1 MFDALEIVADF
12 LRFGVK
18 KYGGAANTTNY
29 VYVISWTP
37 VSAIAVHIIAL

>member
-18 KYGGAANTTNY
+18 VRRRSKYHKLFVTL
-29 VYVISWTP
+29 WTL
-37 VSAIAVHIIAL
+37 VSIIMVVHIAL